1 MRDQL
6 KLLEELQRHDAR
18 LLELEGVMKE
28 LPQKLTAAE
37 NAILE
42 LEKLLAR
49 ERGELLESEAF
60 RKSQEDD
67 QREAEQQL
75 SRAKAKLSQVKNLR
89 ESNAAQRE
97 LETTRRQI
105 DSRDEEVQK
114 LASALAQQRDKIG
127 EHEASL
133 LNERQSLLAQRE
145 VVNKRLSE
153 MQGQIEEARAARE
166 ATAKQLRPDVL
177 RKYGT
182 IRMRR
187 GMAVVAVKDGTC
199 RGCNMNIPPQLYNVL
214 QRGSS
219 LELCPNCNRII
230 YWAKLLEEA
239 SM

>member
-1 MRDQL
+1 LRDQL

-18 LLELEGVMKE
+18 MQELEGVMKE

-37 NAILE
+37 NAISE

-49 ERGELLESEAF
+49 ERNELNDTEAF

-67 QREAEQQL
+67 QREAEQLL
-75 SRAKAKLSQVKNLR
+75 SKAKAKLSQVKNLR
-89 ESNAAQRE
+89 ESNAVQRE

-105 DSRDEEVQK
+105 DTRDEEVQK
-114 LASALAQQRDKIG
+114 LAAALSQQRDKIT
-127 EHEASL
+127 EHEAAL
-133 LNERQSLLAQRE
+133 LNERQALLSQRQ
-145 VVNKRLSE
+145 VVTQRLTELES
-153 MQGQIEEARAARE
+153 QIADAKLARE
-166 ATAKQLRPDVL
+166 ATAKLLRPDVL

-182 IRMRR
+182 IRMKR

-239 SM
+239 SV